1 MTTEGAGFAVS
12 NGMIPSAIIAP
23 NKAGALSKS
32 SSDGRVYVF
41 EKLKSEDDYNY
52 TQSFLL
58 FHWLV

>member
-12 NGMIPSAIIAP
+12 NGVIPSAIIAP

-41 EKLKSEDDYNY
+41 EILKSEDDYN
-52 TQSFLL
+52 
-58 FHWLV
+58 